1 MDLFSKRTFSSHGSP
16 LTVGVT
22 FQPFF
27 SHGTPLFSHGTFFC
41 HFQPR
46 DTHGTRRTF
55 VYVHVGARGAL
66 SMGSRAVVVHGHG
79 SPVLLVPAVRSPQAV
94 VRRKSVTRLLL
105 RFVGDEP
112 ILGPQGGSRNDDF
125 FGKNHLTWWFCPKE
139 SLWVLAKNAK
149 LTNLLIYYIL
159 TSFDEKM
166 DKSCCLSGFWSRLL
180 VNPSK
185 NPLNYLGKLE
195 WFWTFFSWT
204 QCARFR
210 TPFHI
215 RHSV

>member
-1 MDLFSKRTFSSHGSP
+1 MARNAENDPAITKGWPNTKRWSNTLNGPLWTKCSVMDLFSKRTFSSHGSP

-125 FGKNHLTWWFCPKE
+125 FGKNHLTW
-139 SLWVLAKNAK
+139 
-149 LTNLLIYYIL
+149 
-159 TSFDEKM
+159 
-166 DKSCCLSGFWSRLL
+166 
-180 VNPSK
+180 
-185 NPLNYLGKLE
+185 
-195 WFWTFFSWT
+195 
-204 QCARFR
+204 
-210 TPFHI
+210 
-215 RHSV
+215 